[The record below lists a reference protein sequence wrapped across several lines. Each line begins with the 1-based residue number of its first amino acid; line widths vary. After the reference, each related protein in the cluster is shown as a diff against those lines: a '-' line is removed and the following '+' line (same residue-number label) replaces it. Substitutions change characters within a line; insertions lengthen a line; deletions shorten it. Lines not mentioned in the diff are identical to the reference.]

1 LWQAKDGYNAAT
13 LTTPPRSRFR
23 RRAVIALATTA
34 IVVEGLWYGIHH
46 VPGFGPA
53 VADGV
58 RAVVGPAPVAW
69 AENVAYGVADA
80 VNRWRYKDAP
90 PKTFWEAPSESIPT
104 TVAAASPVERAASG
118 ADAPRPGETSFPPP
132 AYAPPFEGVAAK
144 GDGVWI
150 AVGAK
155 KAGDPSE
162 PPAMV
167 KSLVHP
173 DPKRGFAAVAIV
185 AMDLERLDLRVVSGL
200 KEPFSATVAP
210 ERRRGLIAKEDM
222 ADVVAAWNGGFK
234 ATHGQYGMMIDGDTY
249 LPPKDTACTLALYR
263 DGSVKVGT
271 WTALSASEPS
281 MAAYR
286 QTPPCLVEQGE
297 LNPELSEYNR
307 SWGSTVSGETIIR
320 RSAIGIDKSGRVLF
334 YALGEAV
341 TSEALGRAMKVAGA
355 AGAAQ
360 LDVNH
365 AYPRFLMFE
374 HRAAGELPLATQAII
389 PGIEF
394 EKWDYTIEPSPRD
407 FFYIKRRRTSVLGAL
422 D

>member
-1 LWQAKDGYNAAT
+1 MRRARAEYNAAT
-13 LTTPPRSRFR
+13 LTTPARSRFR

-34 IVVEGLWYGIHH
+34 LAAEGLWYGIHH

-53 VADGV
+53 LADGV

-69 AENVAYGVADA
+69 AENVVYGAADA

-90 PKTFWEAPSESIPT
+90 PKTFWEPPSETIPAN
-104 TVAAASPVERAASG
+104 AAPPSPIERAAEAAS
-118 ADAPRPGETSFPPP
+118 APAEALSFPPP
-132 AYAPPFEGVAAK
+132 SYAPPFENVASK
-144 GDGVWI
+144 SDGVWI
-150 AVGAK
+150 AIGAG
-155 KAGDPSE
+155 KAAPGEPPT

-173 DPKRGFAAVAIV
+173 DPKRSFAAVAIV
-185 AMDLERLDLRVVSGL
+185 AMDLQRLDLRLVSGL
-200 KEPFSATVAP
+200 QEPASSTVAP

-234 ATHGQYGMMIDGDTY
+234 ATHGHYGMMIDGDTF
-249 LPPKDTACTLALYR
+249 LPARDTACTLALYR
-263 DGSVKVGT
+263 DGAVKIGT

-374 HRAAGELPLATQAII
+374 QRRAGELPIATQAII
-389 PGIEF
+389 PDIEF
-394 EKWDYTIEPSPRD
+394 EKWDYTVEPSPRD
-407 FFYIKRRRTSVLGAL
+407 FFYIKRRRTSS
-422 D
+422 

>member
-1 LWQAKDGYNAAT
+1 

-23 RRAVIALATTA
+23 RRAVIALATSA
-34 IVVEGLWYGIHH
+34 LVVEGLWYGIHH

-69 AENVAYGVADA
+69 AENVVYGVADA

-90 PKTFWEAPSESIPT
+90 PKTFWEAPPESIAANAVPASPIDRAAQ
-104 TVAAASPVERAASG
+104 VEQAANEAANEAGNEKSAPAAA
-118 ADAPRPGETSFPPP
+118 SFPPP
-132 AYAPPFEGVAAK
+132 AYAPPFENVASK
-144 GDGVWI
+144 NDGVWI
-150 AVGAK
+150 RVGSG
-155 KAGDPSE
+155 KAAAASE
-162 PPAMV
+162 PPVMV

-173 DPKRGFAAVAIV
+173 DPKRSFAAVAIV
-185 AMDLERLDLRVVSGL
+185 AMDLQRLDLRVVSGL
-200 KEPFSATVAP
+200 EEPASSTVPAG
-210 ERRRGLIAKEDM
+210 RRRGLIAKEDM
-222 ADVVAAWNGGFK
+222 PDVVAAWNGGFK
-234 ATHGQYGMMIDGDTY
+234 ATHGHYGMMIDGDTF
-249 LPPKDTACTLALYR
+249 LPPKETACTLALYR
-263 DGSVKVGT
+263 DGSVKVRT
-271 WTALSASEPS
+271 WPAVSASEPS

-297 LNPELSEYNR
+297 LNPALSEYNR

-374 HRAAGELPLATQAII
+374 QRGAGDLPIATQAII

-407 FFYIKRRRTSVLGAL
+407 FFYIKRRGTSS
-422 D
+422 

>member
-1 LWQAKDGYNAAT
+1 
-13 LTTPPRSRFR
+13 LTTPARSRFR
-23 RRAVIALATTA
+23 RRAVIALATSA
-34 IVVEGLWYGIHH
+34 LVVEGLWYGIHH

-58 RAVVGPAPVAW
+58 RAIVGPAPVAW

-90 PKTFWEAPSESIPT
+90 PKTFWEAPAESIAAN
-104 TVAAASPVERAASG
+104 TVPANPIQRAELAAGSKSAPVAG
-118 ADAPRPGETSFPPP
+118 IFPPP
-132 AYAPPFEGVAAK
+132 AYAAPFESVASK

-150 AVGAK
+150 AVGSAK
-155 KAGDPSE
+155 TAPSTE
-162 PPAMV
+162 PPVMV

-173 DPKRGFAAVAIV
+173 DPKRSFAAVAIV
-185 AMDLERLDLRVVSGL
+185 AMDLQRLDLRVVSGL
-200 KEPFSATVAP
+200 KEPFSDKVAP

-234 ATHGQYGMMIDGDTY
+234 ATHGHYGMMIDGDTY
-249 LPPKDTACTLALYR
+249 LPPKETACTLALYR
-263 DGSVKVGT
+263 DGSVKIRT
-271 WTALSASEPS
+271 WPAVSASEPS

-355 AGAAQ
+355 ESAAQ

-374 HRAAGELPLATQAII
+374 QRGAGELPIATQAII

-407 FFYIKRRRTSVLGAL
+407 FFYIKRRDTSS
-422 D
+422 

>member
-1 LWQAKDGYNAAT
+1 M
-13 LTTPPRSRFR
+13 TTPSRFR
-23 RRAVIALATTA
+23 RRAVIALATSA
-34 IVVEGLWYGIHH
+34 LVVEGLWYGIHH

-58 RAVVGPAPVAW
+58 RAVLGPAPVAW
-69 AENVAYGVADA
+69 AENIAYGVADT

-90 PKTFWEAPSESIPT
+90 PKTFWEAPPESI
-104 TVAAASPVERAASG
+104 AASTAPASPIEKAA
-118 ADAPRPGETSFPPP
+118 PGEPSEGAPATESFPPP
-132 AYAPPFEGVAAK
+132 AYAPPYANVASK
-144 GDGVWI
+144 GDGIWI
-150 AVGAK
+150 PIGVGK
-155 KAGDPSE
+155 GDTE

-173 DPKRGFAAVAIV
+173 DPKRSFAAVAIV
-185 AMDLERLDLRVVSGL
+185 AMDLQRLDLRVVSGL
-200 KEPFSATVAP
+200 KEPASSTVP
-210 ERRRGLIAKEDM
+210 IERRRGLIAKEDM

-234 ATHGQYGMMIDGDTY
+234 ATHGHYGMMIDGDTF
-249 LPPKDTACTLALYR
+249 LPPKETACTMALYR
-263 DGSVKVGT
+263 DGSVKIRT
-271 WTALSASEPS
+271 WPSLSASEPS

-320 RSAIGIDKSGRVLF
+320 RSAIGIDTSGRVLF

-355 AGAAQ
+355 VGAAQ

-374 HRAAGELPLATQAII
+374 QRGAGQLPIATQAII
-389 PGIEF
+389 PDIEF

-407 FFYIKRRRTSVLGAL
+407 FFYIKRRRTSS
-422 D
+422 